1 MLSALARRTINQL
14 GMNSYVK
21 LRDLTAFTV
30 MGDNGYSYKKWN
42 QAEGK
47 MEISDKWQEGFRKM
61 FSIETD
67 QGTLDLSQAQLG
79 QMLASAYR
87 DGAANIIGNKFN
99 VKTNGKTGMEI
110 RYFINLDHASQ
121 AHTSPETRENKK
133 DEVVPTPTPTGPES
147 ASNSFDELPF

>member
-1 MLSALARRTINQL
+1 
-14 GMNSYVK
+14 MNNYVK

-30 MGDNGYSYKKWN
+30 MGDKGFNYKRWN

-47 MEISDKWQEGFRKM
+47 METSDQWQEGFRKM

-67 QGTLDLSQAQLG
+67 QGLLDLSQAQLG

-87 DGAANIIGNKFN
+87 DGTANIIGNKFN

-110 RYFINLDHASQ
+110 RYFINMDYS
-121 AHTSPETRENKK
+121 AHTSPVTHEPKK
-133 DEVVPTPTPTGPES
+133 DEAPLPPAPPAPES
-147 ASNSFDELPF
+147 ASFDDLPF

>member
-1 MLSALARRTINQL
+1 MLSALARRTINEL
-14 GMNSYVK
+14 RMNNYVK
-21 LRDLTAFTV
+21 LRDLSSFTV
-30 MGDNGYSYKKWN
+30 VGDNGYSYKKWN

-47 MEISDKWQEGFRKM
+47 MEVSDKWQEGFRKM

-79 QMLASAYR
+79 QMLSSAYR
-87 DGAANIIGNKFN
+87 DGASNIVGNRFN

-110 RYFINLDHASQ
+110 RYFINLDYGSQ
-121 AHTSPETRENKK
+121 AHTSPVANETKK
-133 DEVVPTPTPTGPES
+133 DEAIPTPEPTGAEN